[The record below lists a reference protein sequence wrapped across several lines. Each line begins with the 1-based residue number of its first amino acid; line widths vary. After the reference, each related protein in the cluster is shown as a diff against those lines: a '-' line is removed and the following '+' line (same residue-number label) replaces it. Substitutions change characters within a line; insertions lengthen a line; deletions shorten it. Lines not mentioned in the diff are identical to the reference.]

1 MKVQEEPTCS
11 RYDILEQSLTCD
23 RKKPD
28 DVRLVLV
35 KKQYALPDDWTDR
48 IELDTVSNEIEGD
61 EREFQVEKVML
72 EHFNALRDDRSFL
85 FLCLLPL
92 ICIVLQAVSLW
103 ERECREDWQSPG
115 SERIWPIP
123 VSGK

>member
-61 EREFQVEKVML
+61 EREFQVEKV
-72 EHFNALRDDRSFL
+72 N
-85 FLCLLPL
+85 
-92 ICIVLQAVSLW
+92 
-103 ERECREDWQSPG
+103 
-115 SERIWPIP
+115 
-123 VSGK
+123 SGAF

>member
-11 RYDILEQSLTCD
+11 RYDILEQSRTKKK
-23 RKKPD
+23 KKPD

-61 EREFQVEKVML
+61 EREFQVEKV
-72 EHFNALRDDRSFL
+72 NAGAF
-85 FLCLLPL
+85 
-92 ICIVLQAVSLW
+92 
-103 ERECREDWQSPG
+103 
-115 SERIWPIP
+115 
-123 VSGK
+123 

>member
-61 EREFQVEKVML
+61 EREFQVEKV
-72 EHFNALRDDRSFL
+72 NAGAFYRKRKKRLRFAFPAPDSRRE
-85 FLCLLPL
+85 
-92 ICIVLQAVSLW
+92 ASL
-103 ERECREDWQSPG
+103 
-115 SERIWPIP
+115 
-123 VSGK
+123 